1 MGSTPSRT
9 RVKSIQAPT
18 KDGRDRQLAAPQ
30 PHLQQAWAHEEED
43 LHERVKVL
51 EELLAECQMRTE
63 EERERA
69 KAAESQVP
77 TIVK

>member
-18 KDGRDRQLAAPQ
+18 KDGRDHQLAAPQ
-30 PHLQQAWAHEEED
+30 SHLRQAWAHEEED
-43 LHERVKVL
+43 LRERVKVL
-51 EELLAECQMRTE
+51 EGLLAECQMRTKE
-63 EERERA
+63 EGERA

-77 TIVK
+77 IV